1 MTNRL
6 LFLFVGI
13 LLSACGN
20 KTETKTA
27 PKDFSATNEAFSY
40 SGRTEKQGD
49 SAVALISSASYVS
62 TKAEGDSITLY
73 LESPDA
79 DHAYVAVELNNDYK
93 GRFKV
98 DGQPV
103 KIALID
109 SVQSNEIS
117 IYKATEASSGD
128 VLFKGMKAENITA
141 PEKTEEK
148 PLIDFIGNS
157 ITCGMWAQT
166 DDIPC
171 GEGEWYDQHNAY
183 LAYGPRVARALNSNF
198 RLSCVS
204 GMGMYRN
211 WNDEDQPVMPD
222 VYENLRLNGDN
233 SKKADLTEAPDVVSI
248 ALGTNDLSEGDGEKE
263 RSEFSKEKYVD
274 RYVDFVQ
281 RIFELYPDAKVA
293 LLTSPMITGENN
305 EILSDCL
312 DQVKAHFDDKPVS
325 VFHFENIGIHGCG
338 GHPSVED
345 NRQMAE
351 ELIPFFKNLLK
362 NQ

>member
-6 LFLFVGI
+6 LFLFVS
-13 LLSACGN
+13 LLISGCGN
-20 KTETKTA
+20 KHESKTA
-27 PKDFSATNEAFSY
+27 PQDFSATNEAFRY
-40 SGRTEKQGD
+40 SGRTEKMGD
-49 SAVALISSASYVS
+49 SAVALISSASFVS

-79 DHAYVAVELNNDYK
+79 NHAYVALEVNNDYK

-98 DGQPV
+98 DGEPL
-103 KIALID
+103 KIALSD
-109 SVQSNEIS
+109 SVQRNEIS

-128 VLFKGMKAENITA
+128 VLFKGVKAENITA
-141 PEKTEEK
+141 PEITEEK
-148 PLIDFIGNS
+148 PMIDFIGNS

-183 LAYGPRVARALNSNF
+183 LAYGPRVARALDADF

-222 VYENLRLNGDN
+222 VYENLRLNGDD
-233 SKKADLTEAPDVVSI
+233 SKKADLSEAPDVVSI

-263 RSEFSKEKYVD
+263 RNEFSKEKYVK
-274 RYVDFVQ
+274 RYIGFVQ
-281 RIFELYPDAKVA
+281 HIFELYPHTKVA
-293 LLTSPMITGENN
+293 LLSSPMITGEKN
-305 EILSDCL
+305 EILTDCL
-312 DQVKAHFDDKPVS
+312 DQVKNHFEDKDIR
-325 VFHFENIGIHGCG
+325 VFHFENIEIHGCG

-345 NRQMAE
+345 NQKMAE
-351 ELIPFFKNLLK
+351 QLIPFFKNIL